1 MTAAKP
7 AEPTAAWLKA
17 MHTFLRRFLLAFVI
31 ALPVGVLIGW
41 LIGGSKGAWGVVLGL
56 AVVLCFFG
64 VSLAVALIGARL
76 SPQALGALVLGSYL
90 VKITLLIIILAAVS
104 GFTFYSKAALGITVL
119 VSTICYLA
127 GETYTLMK
135 ARIPYVEPTKAD

>member
-1 MTAAKP
+1 VSATKST
-7 AEPTAAWLKA
+7 EPTAAWIKA
-17 MHTFLRRFLLAFVI
+17 MRTFLRRFLIAFAI

-41 LIGGSKGAWGVVLGL
+41 LIGGSEGAWGVVLGL

-64 VSLAVALIGARL
+64 VSLAVALVGARL
-76 SPQALGALVLGSYL
+76 SPQAMGALVLGSYL
-90 VKITLLIIILAAVS
+90 VKITLAIIVLNAVS
-104 GFTFYSKAALGITVL
+104 DLTFYSKPALGITVL
-119 VSTICYLA
+119 IGTIAYLA